1 MNIDTLH
8 FAHIL
13 THSVG
18 LLANMFAGALTRS
31 RLA

>member
-8 FAHIL
+8 FARIL
-13 THSVG
+13 RLSVG
-18 LLANMFAGALTRS
+18 LLANVFTGAPTRS